1 MQYIYYIQNLVGK
14 YNKYIRTKF
23 IVIYLKVDFFY
34 SHCAHVY
41 GSMDT
46 YLCM

>member
-1 MQYIYYIQNLVGK
+1 MKYIHYIQNLVGK

-23 IVIYLKVDFFY
+23 ILIYLEVDFF
-34 SHCAHVY
+34 CARVY
-41 GSMDT
+41 VSMDT